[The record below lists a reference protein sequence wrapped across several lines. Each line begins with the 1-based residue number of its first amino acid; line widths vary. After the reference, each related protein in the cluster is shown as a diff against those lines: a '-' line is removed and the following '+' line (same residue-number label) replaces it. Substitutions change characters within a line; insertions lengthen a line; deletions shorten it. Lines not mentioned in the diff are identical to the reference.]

1 MGCINWDRL
10 VCLHI
15 HEWVSVLWFCF
26 HLLSKLGQT
35 YWQACWMG
43 RRRRKGAFLTY
54 LSSDARHPPQTSQ
67 SAAASRWSSHD
78 QLAHPLAV
86 VQQQAKAKT
95 SFLLPS
101 GSKTQVRVCWTF
113 VWNENSAYFP
123 FFSNAPRSLSF
134 SSLRSPE
141 WKKTVVVAFATRTPC
156 SKLSS

>member
-123 FFSNAPRSLSF
+123 FFPMLRDLWAFPLSDRQNERRRWWLPLPPELPAPS
-134 SSLRSPE
+134 
-141 WKKTVVVAFATRTPC
+141 
-156 SKLSS
+156 